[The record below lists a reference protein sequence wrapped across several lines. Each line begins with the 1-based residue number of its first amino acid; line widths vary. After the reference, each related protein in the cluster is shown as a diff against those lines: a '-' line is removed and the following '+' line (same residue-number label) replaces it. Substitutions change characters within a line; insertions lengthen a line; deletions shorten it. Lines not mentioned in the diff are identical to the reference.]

1 MKKTL
6 SPKQIVAIINK
17 LNSINV
23 PNPSESAE
31 KNSTGVFMTQKR
43 WQFVEQKPS
52 KPKLPDG
59 TKLAH

>member
-1 MKKTL
+1 MEITL

-31 KNSTGVFMTQKR
+31 NSTGVFMTQKR
-43 WQFVEQKPS
+43 WQFVEPKPS
-52 KPKLPDG
+52 KTKIPDG
-59 TKLAH
+59 TKVAY